1 MARTRIWMAAKDPKG
16 NIVPRVVDVD
26 GYIPDEYYAE
36 RHEQMR
42 PYLFALWQDG
52 RPPQGDAREGH
63 VGYAQWWWEEDARRA
78 SDPNGVRRSYPGLK
92 Y

>member
-26 GYIPDEYYAE
+26 GYIPDEYYTPK
-36 RHEQMR
+36 HPQMR
-42 PYLFALWQDG
+42 PFLFSLWQEG

-63 VGYAQWWWEEDARRA
+63 AAYAQWWWDEDARRTDEP
-78 SDPNGVRRSYPGLK
+78 SSRFLSFPGLK